1 MATGEWHYSKD
12 GEKTGPVSAGDL
24 RQLASDGTLLPDDMV
39 WKEGWADWK
48 PAKSI
53 KGLFPQ
59 NAPPPPTPAKTR
71 KAPDAIRAATQ
82 AADDVSKKLWFLDL
96 KFEQFATPRLIG
108 FVFVASLLMFALIG
122 VVAVGYAFL
131 NMPVLKAAFV
141 SVFVLLELL
150 FLAVGMRV
158 FLEGCLVVF
167 RIAEHLSHLRYLK
180 PQNGEAD
187 AQS

>member
-12 GEKTGPVSAGDL
+12 DEKTGPVSSGDL

-108 FVFVASLLMFALIG
+108 FVFVASLLMLAVAGAGVIG
-122 VVAVGYAFL
+122 YGFL
-131 NMPVLKAAFV
+131 NDPVIEAAFT
-141 SVFVLLELL
+141 SVVVLFILV

-167 RIAEHLSHLRYLK
+167 RIAEHLSHLQHLN
-180 PQNGEAD
+180 PQSGESD
-187 AQS
+187 A

>member
-108 FVFVASLLMFALIG
+108 FVFVASLLMLAVAGAGVIG
-122 VVAVGYAFL
+122 YGFL
-131 NMPVLKAAFV
+131 NDPVIEAAFT
-141 SVFVLLELL
+141 SVVVLFTLV

-167 RIAEHLSHLRYLK
+167 RIAEHLSNLRYLK
-180 PQNGEAD
+180 PQSGDSD
-187 AQS
+187 A

>member
-12 GEKTGPVSAGDL
+12 DEKTGPVSSGDL

-108 FVFVASLLMFALIG
+108 FVFVASLLMLAVAGAGVIG
-122 VVAVGYAFL
+122 YGFL
-131 NMPVLKAAFV
+131 NDPVIEAAFT
-141 SVFVLLELL
+141 SVVVLFILV

-158 FLEGCLVVF
+158 FLEGCLVCLLYTSPSP
-167 RIAEHLSHLRYLK
+167 RDQRGSRMPSSA
-180 PQNGEAD
+180 
-187 AQS
+187 

>member
-12 GEKTGPVSAGDL
+12 DEKTGPVSSGDL

-59 NAPPPPTPAKTR
+59 NAPPPPTPPKTR

-108 FVFVASLLMFALIG
+108 FVFVASLLMLALIG
-122 VVAVGYAFL
+122 VGAIGYAFL
-131 NMPVLKAAFV
+131 EMPAIKAAFV
-141 SVFVLLELL
+141 SFIILLQVM

-167 RIAEHLSHLRYLK
+167 RIAEHLSNLRYLK
-180 PQNGEAD
+180 PQSEDSD
-187 AQS
+187 A